1 MLGPSDWRLYSSS
14 QLPAYLW
21 RWSVRIRFFAG
32 AAVAIYI
39 HISTTYAPNMYA
51 IIVLCLVSSCSPN
64 FAGNA
69 TGWYHVLPNF
79 ALASFP
85 FVLVVRLFVLLRP
98 TRPTA
103 TNRKNQRSPT
113 QMACIQHTPSPVP
126 SVQQAV
132 AEVDGDDDDNNSA
145 SHFE

>member
-1 MLGPSDWRLYSSS
+1 MAL
-14 QLPAYLW
+14 
-21 RWSVRIRFFAG
+21 VRPYKVFRG

-39 HISTTYAPNMYA
+39 HISTTYAPNVYA
-51 IIVLCLVSSCSPN
+51 IIVLCLVSSCSLN

-69 TGWYHVLPNF
+69 TSWYHVLPNF

-98 TRPTA
+98 TGPTA

-132 AEVDGDDDDNNSA
+132 AVAAAEVDGDDDDNNSA